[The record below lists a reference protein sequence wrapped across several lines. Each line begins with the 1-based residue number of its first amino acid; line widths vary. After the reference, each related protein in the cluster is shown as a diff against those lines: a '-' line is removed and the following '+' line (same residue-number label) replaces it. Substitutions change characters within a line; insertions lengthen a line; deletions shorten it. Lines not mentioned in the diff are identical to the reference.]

1 MSDPVILGIKEA
13 AAVTPFS
20 ESTLYKAAKR
30 GSAPFRKVEGRWVT
44 TPDALR
50 EWVRGAQPIQKR
62 DLLAEVVQLRKES
75 V

>member
-1 MSDPVILGIKEA
+1 MPDPVILGIKEA

-20 ESTLYKAAKR
+20 ESTLYKAAKK

-44 TPDALR
+44 TPEDLK
-50 EWVRGAQPIQKR
+50 EWVRGAQPMVRR
-62 DLLAEVVQLRKES
+62 DLMAEVVQLRKES